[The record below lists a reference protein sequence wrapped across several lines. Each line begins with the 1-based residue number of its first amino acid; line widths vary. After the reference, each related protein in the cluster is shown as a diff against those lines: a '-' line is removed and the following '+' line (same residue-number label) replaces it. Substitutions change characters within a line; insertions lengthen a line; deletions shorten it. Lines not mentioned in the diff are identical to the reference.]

1 MAAFAKSWQREVKA
15 GARARLYPGADFRV
29 SCRPPQSGVSMHTAP
44 LVALFVGDLLVG
56 EILLACSPAA
66 MGPVTVFVDPGKYQY
81 YNCEQLAG
89 QRTYWTNRELELK
102 MLMDKTEQGTG
113 GTVVNVI
120 AYQTDYVTAREEL
133 KVIDATVRA
142 KNCDGPRRP

>member
-1 MAAFAKSWQREVKA
+1 MNGVWEITTK
-15 GARARLYPGADFRV
+15 GPT
-29 SCRPPQSGVSMHTAP
+29 PQSGVSMRTAP
-44 LVALFVGDLLVG
+44 LVALFDGLLVS

-102 MLMDKTEQGTG
+102 LLMDKAEQGTG
-113 GTVVNVI
+113 GTVVNAI

-133 KVIDATVRA
+133 KVVDTTARA
-142 KNCDGPRRP
+142 KNCDPPRRP

>member
-1 MAAFAKSWQREVKA
+1 
-15 GARARLYPGADFRV
+15 
-29 SCRPPQSGVSMHTAP
+29 
-44 LVALFVGDLLVG
+44 
-56 EILLACSPAA
+56 
-66 MGPVTVFVDPGKYQY
+66 
-81 YNCEQLAG
+81 
-89 QRTYWTNRELELK
+89 
-102 MLMDKTEQGTG
+102 MDKTEQGTG

>member
-1 MAAFAKSWQREVKA
+1 MR
-15 GARARLYPGADFRV
+15 
-29 SCRPPQSGVSMHTAP
+29 TAP
-44 LVALFVGDLLVG
+44 LVALFVVDGLLVG
-56 EILLACSPAA
+56 EILSACSPTA

-89 QRTYWTNRELELK
+89 QRTHWTNRELELK
-102 MLMDKTEQGTG
+102 LLMDKAEQGTG

-133 KVIDATVRA
+133 KVIDTTARA
-142 KNCDGPRRP
+142 KNCDATRRP